1 MWKLL
6 TTYFSFTKKERR
18 GIIFVIIAVILAALA
33 PRFFYL
39 FVKDEAVNANQFS
52 MEIADLEAKASQK
65 KNYPGKSYN
74 DQNTFRRLD
83 ANETAVTTERFYFDP
98 NTASENDWLRLGIKK
113 KTAQT
118 IQKYLA
124 KGGKFYKPADLQKI
138 YGMSE
143 KDAQELMP
151 YVSIAAIKKDYINL
165 QDKPSQSPT
174 YPKKNAILPVDINVA
189 DTTAFIAL
197 PGIGSK
203 LSKRILGFREKL
215 GGFYSIDQISET
227 YNLPDSTFQRI
238 KPYLVLN
245 SKAIKKININ
255 SATLDQMKAHPYI
268 NYSIANSIITYRQQ
282 HGNYTDI
289 TELKKLMLVSD
300 EFFSKA
306 SPYLSVE

>member
-1 MWKLL
+1 
-6 TTYFSFTKKERR
+6 
-18 GIIFVIIAVILAALA
+18 
-33 PRFFYL
+33 
-39 FVKDEAVNANQFS
+39 
-52 MEIADLEAKASQK
+52 
-65 KNYPGKSYN
+65 
-74 DQNTFRRLD
+74 
-83 ANETAVTTERFYFDP
+83 
-98 NTASENDWLRLGIKK
+98 
-113 KTAQT
+113 
-118 IQKYLA
+118 
-124 KGGKFYKPADLQKI
+124 
-138 YGMSE
+138 MSE

-151 YVSIAAIKKDYINL
+151 YISIAAIKKDYPSL
-165 QDKPSQSPT
+165 QDKPAQSPT
-174 YPKKNAILPVDINVA
+174 YPKKNSILPVDINIA

-227 YNLPDSTFQRI
+227 YNLPDSTFQKI

-289 TELKKLMLVSD
+289 LELKKLMLVSD
-300 EFFSKA
+300 EFYSRA

>member
-39 FVKDEAVNANQFS
+39 FVKDEALNANQFS
-52 MEIADLEAKASQK
+52 REIAALEAKASQR
-65 KNYPGKSYN
+65 KNSPGKSYDN
-74 DQNTFRRLD
+74 QNTFRRLY
-83 ANETAVTTERFYFDP
+83 ASETAVTKERFYFDP
-98 NTASENDWLRLGIKK
+98 NTASENDWIRLGIKK

-118 IQKYLA
+118 IEKYLA
-124 KGGKFYKPADLQKI
+124 KGGKFYKPGDLQKI

-151 YVSIAAIKKDYINL
+151 YISIAAIKKDYPSL
-165 QDKPSQSPT
+165 QDKPAQSPT
-174 YPKKNAILPVDINVA
+174 YPKKNSILPVDINIA

-203 LSKRILGFREKL
+203 LSKRIVGFREKL
-215 GGFYSIDQISET
+215 GGFYAIDQISET
-227 YNLPDSTFQRI
+227 YNLPDSTFQKI

-289 TELKKLMLVSD
+289 LELKKLMLVSD
-300 EFFSKA
+300 EFYSRA